1 MIISSNNKRISY
13 ISPGKI
19 GKLHDYRFLKEAF
32 PLDKGWFEDFKVK
45 VDWGYLGIA
54 KDYICQLIRIPHN
67 NKRNLELTEL
77 QKTENKLMAAERIG
91 VEHSLA
97 GLKRYRV
104 LSDRLRLHSLDLY
117 DQILGVG
124 AGWWNFYLSDFS
136 WCNKSNIHETNK
148 LSTRFLLCL
157 DSAAK

>member
-1 MIISSNNKRISY
+1 
-13 ISPGKI
+13 
-19 GKLHDYRFLKEAF
+19 
-32 PLDKGWFEDFKVK
+32 
-45 VDWGYLGIA
+45 
-54 KDYICQLIRIPHN
+54 
-67 NKRNLELTEL
+67 
-77 QKTENKLMAAERIG
+77 MAAERIG

-136 WCNKSNIHETNK
+136 WCNKSIIDLKAWTPADK
-148 LSTRFLLCL
+148 LVPSYKYVHKILKRL
-157 DSAAK
+157 A